1 MGEVTGLRLELGRE
15 RDRANALAGALH
27 KEVVAVIRRAV
38 ADADTVGAQLV
49 ELDDIKAENA
59 LLRAEVE
66 RLETFGA
73 DATLDNRTLEA
84 DNAFLKAEVERLT
97 NCKSEAD
104 RLKAELERIYKLDPL
119 LREAIA
125 SAVLASKGGRP

>member
-15 RDRANALAGALH
+15 RDRADALAGALH

-38 ADADTVGAQLV
+38 ADVDTVGAQLV
-49 ELDDIKAENA
+49 ELDDVKAENA
-59 LLRAEVE
+59 R
-66 RLETFGA
+66 
-73 DATLDNRTLEA
+73 
-84 DNAFLKAEVERLT
+84 LKAEVEKWKSWAEAEHAEKKVVKAEVELT
-97 NCKSEAD
+97 KCKSEAD
-104 RLKAELERIYKLDPL
+104 HQLKAELERIYRLDPL